1 MNRVIVAVVTLL
13 VGAISISAAPA
24 PAPKK
29 NIRTVRNLPG
39 FPVEALRRTVSPK
52 FYRSLLVSP
61 VEGWVV
67 VRGQL
72 VNSGRLAGMRV
83 THSELGGAFDK
94 LALELANKFTIS
106 GSGHTDR
113 QMAASSAALH
123 LVVYKIADGTMVLGV
138 PVSDEAGGNQI
149 DYYGSAFLAVE
160 KDGKWTEIKGPEL
173 RRR

>member
-1 MNRVIVAVVTLL
+1 MNRFLLALDCAVLACGNTT
-13 VGAISISAAPA
+13 AAQ
-24 PAPKK
+24 APK
-29 NIRTVRNLPG
+29 NARTVRNLPG
-39 FPVEALRRTVSPK
+39 FPIEVLKRTVSPK
-52 FYRSLLVSP
+52 FYKSLLISP

-72 VNSGRLAGMRV
+72 VSSGRFAGMRV
-83 THSELGGAFDK
+83 THSELGGAFDG
-94 LALELANKFTIS
+94 LAMQLAKNFTIS
-106 GSGHTDR
+106 GAGHTDR
-113 QMAASSAALH
+113 QTPASSVALH
-123 LVVYKIADGTMVLGV
+123 LVVYKIADGRMVLGV

>member
-1 MNRVIVAVVTLL
+1 MKRFVLSLFVVAF
-13 VGAISISAAPA
+13 ACSSSIAAQA
-24 PAPKK
+24 PK
-29 NIRTVRNLPG
+29 NIRTVRDLPG
-39 FPVEALRRTVSPK
+39 FPVEVLKRTVSAK
-52 FYRSLLVSP
+52 FYRSLLISP
-61 VEGWVV
+61 VTGWVV

-72 VNSGRLAGMRV
+72 VSSGRLAGMRV

-94 LALELANKFTIS
+94 LALQLADKFTIS
-106 GSGHTDR
+106 GAGHTDR
-113 QMAASSAALH
+113 QMAASAAALH

>member
-1 MNRVIVAVVTLL
+1 MRRFLLSLVVVVLACS
-13 VGAISISAAPA
+13 GSFAAPA
-24 PAPKK
+24 AK
-29 NIRTVRNLPG
+29 NIRTVRDLPG
-39 FPVEALRRTVSPK
+39 FPVEVLRRTVSAK

-61 VEGWVV
+61 VAGWVV

-72 VNSGRLAGMRV
+72 VSSGRLAGMRV

-94 LALELANKFTIS
+94 LALQLAKNFTIS
-106 GSGHTDR
+106 GAGHTDR
-113 QMAASSAALH
+113 QTPASSAALH

-138 PVSDEAGGNQI
+138 PVSDEAGGNQV